1 MGDCDIQEHAR
12 KFESMSRDEKKDD
25 PMISKKDLRKKD
37 GTYYGMKMRAAAELG
52 LLDEVKKR
60 GWSGLSAAD
69 TGRVGGH
76 MSRAI
81 REKASLEKQ
90 SRSED

>member
-1 MGDCDIQEHAR
+1 MGDRDIQEHAR
-12 KFESMSRDEKKDD
+12 QFESMSRDEKKDD

-69 TGRVGGH
+69 TGRVGGY

-81 REKASLEKQ
+81 REKASLEQQ

>member
-1 MGDCDIQEHAR
+1 MSELDIKEHAR
-12 KFESMSRDEKKDD
+12 QFETMSRDEKKED

-52 LLDEVKKR
+52 LLDEVRKR
-60 GWSGLSAAD
+60 GWAGLSAAD
-69 TGRVGGH
+69 TGRVGGY

-81 REKASLEKQ
+81 REKASLADK
-90 SRSED
+90 SSSEG

>member
-1 MGDCDIQEHAR
+1 MGDRDIQEHAR

-37 GTYYGMKMRAAAELG
+37 GAYYGMKMRAAAELG

-81 REKASLEKQ
+81 REKASLEQQ
-90 SRSED
+90 SRLED